1 MIIGSIAKWAK
12 TIKIA
17 VFDCPAADKTP
28 LLIPLAKA
36 NKLTIIINLP
46 TIAEVKGAAIGYD

>member
-1 MIIGSIAKWAK
+1 MGSIEKWVK
-12 TIKIA
+12 TIKVA

-28 LLIPLAKA
+28 LMIPHAKA
-36 NKLTIIINLP
+36 NKLTIIIVSP